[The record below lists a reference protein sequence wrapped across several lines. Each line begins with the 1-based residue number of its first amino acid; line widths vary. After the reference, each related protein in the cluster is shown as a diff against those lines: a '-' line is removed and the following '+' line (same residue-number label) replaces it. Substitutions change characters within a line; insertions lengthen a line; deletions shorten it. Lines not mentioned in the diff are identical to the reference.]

1 MPLNIL
7 VPKHVNDIGEYSKIY
22 MKTGEN
28 SENKYID
35 IKVGP
40 DMYGHGQ

>member
-1 MPLNIL
+1 
-7 VPKHVNDIGEYSKIY
+7 

-28 SENKYID
+28 SENKYSD

-40 DMYGHGQ
+40 DMYGHGQQSVMNVISVQNLEMA